1 MFFYVN
7 FFILCYT
14 KNGDSMNIID
24 IINKKR
30 KDGILT
36 FEEIEFAINGFLNDE
51 ILDSQMS
58 SLLMAMVING
68 MSDQETFD
76 MTDIMLKSGDVVDL
90 SSINGIKVDKHS
102 TGGVG
107 DKTSLIVVPLV
118 ASCGVKVAKMSGRG
132 LGHTGGTIDKL
143 ESIDGFN
150 VNLSEESFIKQVN
163 EIGCA
168 LISQTFELAPAD
180 KKIYAL
186 RDKTATVESIPL
198 IAASI
203 MSKKL
208 ASGAD
213 KIVIDVKVGED
224 AFMKEIDSAREL
236 AKLMVKIGKNKGKEV
251 VCVLTNMEQP
261 LGNHIGNALE
271 VHEAIKT
278 LNNDGPKDLVS
289 VVMTLAS
296 IMVSLGKSISIED
309 AKTEVEENLRNGKAY
324 QKFKDMVAY
333 QQGNIENIPVSKHVF
348 SIKSSKT
355 GFITEINAYRLGMI
369 ERSMNANRF
378 NQDGLIDAT
387 VGFVLNKK
395 IGDYVLENEELLKV
409 YLNTND
415 VNVKEVLDCF
425 EIKDN
430 LAQELPLIYEII
442 K

>member
-1 MFFYVN
+1 
-7 FFILCYT
+7 
-14 KNGDSMNIID
+14 MNIID

-30 KDGILT
+30 KGEVLT
-36 FEEIEFAINGFLNDE
+36 FEEIKYAIDGFISGD

-58 SLLMAMVING
+58 SLLMAIVING
-68 MSDQETFD
+68 MTDQETFD
-76 MTDIMLKSGDVVDL
+76 MTEVMLKSGDIVDL
-90 SSINGIKVDKHS
+90 SSIDGIKVDKHS

-143 ESIDGFN
+143 ESIDGFD
-150 VNLSEESFIKQVN
+150 VSLEEEDFIKQVN

-168 LISQTFELAPAD
+168 LISQTSELAPAD

-186 RDKTATVESIPL
+186 RDLTATVESIPL
-198 IAASI
+198 VAASI

-208 ASGAD
+208 ASGVD

-224 AFMKEIDSAREL
+224 AFMKNIESAREL

-261 LGNHIGNALE
+261 LGNYIGNALE
-271 VHEAIKT
+271 VQEAIQT
-278 LNNDGPKDLVS
+278 LNNNGPKDLKEIVI
-289 VVMTLAS
+289 TLAS
-296 IMVSLGKSISIED
+296 IMVSLGKNIDDKE
-309 AKTEVEENLRNGKAY
+309 AKKEVELNLSNGKAY
-324 QKFKDMVAY
+324 QKFKEMVEY
-333 QQGNIENIPVSKHVF
+333 QHGNIENIPVSKHIF

-355 GFITEINAYRLGMI
+355 GFVTEINAYKLGMI
-369 ERSMNANRF
+369 ERSMNINRF
-378 NQDGLIDAT
+378 NQEGLIDST

-395 IGDYVLENEELLKV
+395 IGDYVLENEEILKV

-415 VNVKEVLDCF
+415 VNVKEILDCF
-425 EIKDN
+425 EIQDA
-430 LAQELPLIYEII
+430 LANELPLIYEII

>member
-1 MFFYVN
+1 
-7 FFILCYT
+7 
-14 KNGDSMNIID
+14 MNIID

-30 KDGILT
+30 KGEVLT
-36 FEEIEFAINGFLNDE
+36 FEEIKYVIDGFISGN

-58 SLLMAMVING
+58 SLLMAIVIKG
-68 MSDQETFD
+68 MTDQETFD
-76 MTDIMLKSGDVVDL
+76 MTEVMLKSGDIVNL
-90 SSINGIKVDKHS
+90 NSIDGIKVDKHS

-143 ESIDGFN
+143 ESIDGFD
-150 VNLSEESFIKQVN
+150 VSLKEADFIKQVN

-168 LISQTFELAPAD
+168 LISQTSELAPAD

-186 RDKTATVESIPL
+186 RDITATVESIPL

-208 ASGAD
+208 ASGVD

-224 AFMKEIDSAREL
+224 AFMKDIESAREL

-261 LGNHIGNALE
+261 LGNYVGNALE
-271 VHEAIKT
+271 VHEAIQT
-278 LNNDGPKDLVS
+278 LNNNGPKDLTDIVI
-289 VVMTLAS
+289 TLAS
-296 IMVSLGKSISIED
+296 IMVSLGKNIDIEE
-309 AKTEVEENLRNGKAY
+309 AKKEVELNLSNGKAY
-324 QKFKDMVAY
+324 QKFKEMVEY
-333 QQGNIENIPVSKHVF
+333 QHGNIENIPVSKHIF

-355 GFITEINAYRLGMI
+355 GFVTEINAYKLGMI
-369 ERSMNANRF
+369 ERSMNTNRF
-378 NQDGLIDAT
+378 NQEGLIDST

-395 IGDYVLENEELLKV
+395 IGDYVLENEEILKV

-415 VNVKEVLDCF
+415 VNVKEILDCF
-425 EIKDN
+425 EIQDTLTN
-430 LAQELPLIYEII
+430 ELPLIYEII

>member
-76 MTDIMLKSGDVVDL
+76 MTDIMLKSGDIVDL

>member
-1 MFFYVN
+1 
-7 FFILCYT
+7 
-14 KNGDSMNIID
+14 MNIID
-24 IINKKR
+24 IINRKR
-30 KDGILT
+30 KGEILT
-36 FEEIEFAINGFLNDE
+36 FEEIEFAINGFLNNE
-51 ILDSQMS
+51 VLDSQMS

-76 MTDIMLKSGDVVDL
+76 MTDIMLNSGDVVDL
-90 SSINGIKVDKHS
+90 SSIDGIKVDKHS

-150 VNLSEESFIKQVN
+150 VNLSEDAFIKQVN

-224 AFMKEIDSAREL
+224 AFMKEIESAREL

-251 VCVLTNMEQP
+251 ICVLTNMEQP
-261 LGNHIGNALE
+261 LGNYIGNALE
-271 VHEAIKT
+271 VHEAIQT
-278 LNNDGPKDLVS
+278 LNNEGPKDLVG
-289 VVMTLAS
+289 VVITLAS
-296 IMVSLGKSISIED
+296 IMVSLGKGISIEE
-309 AKTEVEENLRNGKAY
+309 AKLEVEENLKNGKAY

-395 IGDYVLENEELLKV
+395 IGDYVLENEEILKV

-415 VNVKEVLDCF
+415 VNVKEILDCF
-425 EIKDN
+425 EIQDS
-430 LAQELPLIYEII
+430 LAKELPLIYEII